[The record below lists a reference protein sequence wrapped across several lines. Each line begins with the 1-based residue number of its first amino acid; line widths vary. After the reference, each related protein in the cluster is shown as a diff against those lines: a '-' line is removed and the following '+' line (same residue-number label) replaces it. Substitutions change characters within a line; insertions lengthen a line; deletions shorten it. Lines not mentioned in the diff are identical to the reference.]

1 MSTANLEKVLREA
14 RKLPLHAQT
23 ELVKALLSE
32 VAESLV
38 KVKRPKTGKPSGETF
53 SAMSIGELQALS
65 VATLAPNRQ
74 RRLRLL
80 LRKNEAGTLSD
91 NQRKELDEILEESDR
106 LALLKAKA
114 KYTLLMS
121 QYARGAS
128 M

>member
-80 LRKNEAGTLSD
+80 LRKSEAGTLSD

-121 QYARGAS
+121 HYARGAS